1 MKCSS
6 GDTMKAIV
14 HLARVWWLA
23 GLLVALL
30 LLPGC
35 NVAQP
40 GAQSNGITIDT
51 SSYALPFDTPERM
64 CHAPLVMDATI
75 AALGASRWNTSDGAR
90 PANIT
95 DPNTL
100 VWQGYL
106 IYTPF
111 QVSSSHIYLD
121 VRQQPISVFATFG
134 GRVGADRYIKGGFP
148 QVAAGQRYVLVLIPG
163 LVTQAQ
169 QGQAP
174 TWMAVAGAFPIDA
187 QDTVTLRPA
196 HSEGKGA
203 SAQQYLAVTIPLSQL
218 TQQLASCK

>member
-1 MKCSS
+1 
-6 GDTMKAIV
+6 MKAIV
-14 HLARVWWLA
+14 HLARAWWLT

-30 LLPGC
+30 LLSGC

-51 SSYALPFDTPERM
+51 SSYMLPFDTPARM

-75 AALGASRWNTSDGAR
+75 AALGASRWNTPNGAR
-90 PANIT
+90 PASA
-95 DPNTL
+95 DPNTI
-100 VWQGYL
+100 VRQGYL
-106 IYTPF
+106 IYTPL
-111 QVSSSHIYLD
+111 QLSSPHIYTD
-121 VRQQPISVFATFG
+121 FRQQPISVFATFG

-148 QVAAGQRYVLVLIPG
+148 QVVAGQRYVLVLIPG
-163 LVTQAQ
+163 IDVPA

-174 TWMAVAGAFPIDA
+174 TWLAVAGAFPIDV
-187 QDTVTLRPA
+187 QGIVTLRAA

-203 SAQQYLAVTIPLSQL
+203 SAQQYPAVTIPLAQL